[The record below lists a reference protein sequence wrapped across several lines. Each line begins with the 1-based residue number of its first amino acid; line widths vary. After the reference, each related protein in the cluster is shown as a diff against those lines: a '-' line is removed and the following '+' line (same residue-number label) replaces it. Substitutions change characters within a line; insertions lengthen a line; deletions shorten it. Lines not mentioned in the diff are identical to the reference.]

1 MIALDMRW
9 IIMLP
14 GQTERGDS
22 GTYVR
27 ACHQRSSTSHPARQV
42 RLMPGISALPS
53 VASSCQMHAIACI
66 LLCNISGQLDST
78 VSYDL
83 NRCYC

>member
-1 MIALDMRW
+1 
-9 IIMLP
+9 MLA

-53 VASSCQMHAIACI
+53 VASSCQMHGTRLLVFYCAILAV
-66 LLCNISGQLDST
+66 N
-78 VSYDL
+78 
-83 NRCYC
+83 